1 MKINVNI
8 ELEIK
13 DDKYY
18 YNILAPNELTLKEI
32 RSIIAGALSL
42 SIRGEKTP
50 QGQGKALKEVVDYLE
65 NDLVSLDS
73 FADTEFL
80 SPDDDTPTIN

>member
-50 QGQGKALKEVVDYLE
+50 QGQGKALKDIVDYLE

-80 SPDDDTPTIN
+80 SPNENDSND

>member
-50 QGQGKALKEVVDYLE
+50 QGQGKALKDIVDYLE

-80 SPDDDTPTIN
+80 SPDENDSKD